1 MAASPGR
8 AVPSGMAPAALA
20 FSSISGVG
28 PPGAMPFIMVFCISS
43 GLMAGVEG
51 AAGLGCSQPERTK
64 LKPTQT
70 INDQTRRMVGLLTE
84 DEHLLPGH

>member
-1 MAASPGR
+1 
-8 AVPSGMAPAALA
+8 
-20 FSSISGVG
+20 
-28 PPGAMPFIMVFCISS
+28 
-43 GLMAGVEG
+43 
-51 AAGLGCSQPERTK
+51 LGCSQPERTK